1 MFSARKNPQR
11 IPANTPPVFSRP
23 RSRIRSPLLRF
34 VTNGNVGQSPSMPG
48 PFAWVRWRLFAF
60 VAVLSL
66 VPFPGSAADQQIGA
80 GRSPA
85 GSAPLDIA
93 ADRIDYRQDL
103 DVYEANGSVVIQQG
117 AIKLTADQATIQAL
131 PGILTA
137 VGHVHLTDP
146 QADVTAER
154 MELNV
159 NTEAGVVTHGR
170 LYVPTTNSLISGR
183 LMQRFSEY
191 HYRAKEG
198 SFTNCDAQDGEVPA
212 WRFRFKDLDMTLEDT
227 LRFKGGWL
235 CVLDVPTIPLPTF
248 SYPMTRRQTGFLT
261 PIPSY
266 DNRFGFHIKQSFFWA
281 INPSH
286 DLTVTPSYYSDL
298 GYGSDFEYRY
308 ALDWRSRGKWYVS
321 YLQQT
326 QPLNVPGLTDIGQ
339 DADKGRAALIGSHT
353 QYLTDTLLL
362 RANANLV
369 TDPNYF
375 QELSNSGVLRAL
387 PSAESNLLM
396 TQRLPY
402 GNLYLLGLYLQ
413 PLQAGGEDTFQRL
426 PEAGYSLP
434 YVSLFNSPVLLG
446 MDGNYVN
453 FFRHQGFTLNRI
465 DVAPGIATDVIHLG
479 HMIGIRPQA
488 KFREVYYTRGAQ
500 SEEGQH
506 RETFWL
512 GVDATSKATRR
523 FALADGGSL
532 LHTIEP
538 SVMYEYV
545 PATDQS
551 QLVQIDQVDDLP
563 KKNLLTYM
571 LRSRVLES
579 GKKNAFNWLDLTLA
593 QSYHVGDVQTLA
605 REFTPGIPPFL
616 GSVTQPLQPATV
628 PIQGKKFSDIWMRAV
643 IGNNLPTLMTTAWL
657 DSPVAG
663 RAAQAWALRPP
674 INRYLTV
681 DAFFDPYQPGVSQF
695 NTDLRFQEGTNW
707 YFEVGQRFTRNGNRV
722 RRGDIWNPISFNEV
736 FAPTEEIQ
744 FVTMGGAFRTPWGWT
759 FGAKA
764 YYDFKNGRSP
774 ELDAVALYQNP
785 CRCWSIGL
793 YYLKF
798 PDREQYSFML
808 SLTGV
813 GWTESAGTA
822 VMRTLLS
829 PLLWGERGL
838 PWKTLGGS
846 YGIPPQ
852 TSETGDVPSGVQTGR

>member
-1 MFSARKNPQR
+1 M
-11 IPANTPPVFSRP
+11 TG
-23 RSRIRSPLLRF
+23 PL
-34 VTNGNVGQSPSMPG
+34 
-48 PFAWVRWRLFAF
+48 AWVRRRLVLA
-60 VAVLSL
+60 VAVLL
-66 VPFPGSAADQQIGA
+66 LIPFPGSAADNQGDV
-80 GRSPA
+80 GTSSA
-85 GSAPLDIA
+85 GSAPLDITA
-93 ADRIDYRQDL
+93 ERIDYRQDQE
-103 DVYEANGSVVIQQG
+103 VYEANGSVVIQQG
-117 AIKLTADQATIQAL
+117 TVQLMADHATIQVL

-159 NTEAGVVTHGR
+159 NTEAGVATHAR
-170 LYVPTTNSLISGR
+170 LYIPMTNSSISGR
-183 LMQRFSEY
+183 LLQRFSEY

-212 WRFRFKDLDMTLEDT
+212 WRFRFKDLDMTIGDT
-227 LRFKGGWL
+227 LGFKGGWF
-235 CVLDVPTIPLPTF
+235 CILDVPTIPLPTF

-266 DNRFGFHIKQSFFWA
+266 DNRFGFHLKQSFFWA
-281 INPSH
+281 INPSQ

-308 ALDWRSRGKWYVS
+308 VLDWRSRGKWYVS

-326 QPLNVPGLTDIGQ
+326 QLPNVAGVTDSGE
-339 DADKGRAALIGSHT
+339 DADKARAALIGSHT

-375 QELSNSGVLRAL
+375 QQLSNSGILRAL
-387 PSAESNLLM
+387 PSTESNLFA

-413 PLQAGGEDTFQRL
+413 PLQSGGQDTFQRL

-434 YVSLFNSPVLLG
+434 YVALFNSPVLLG
-446 MDGNYVN
+446 MEGNYVN
-453 FFRHQGFTLNRI
+453 FYRDQGFTLNRM
-465 DVAPGIATDVIHLG
+465 DMVPGISTDVIHLG

-500 SEEGQH
+500 SNDAQH

-512 GVDATSKATRR
+512 GVDATSKLTRR
-523 FALADGGSL
+523 FLLSDGDSL

-538 SVMYEYV
+538 TVTYEYV

-551 QLVQIDQVDDLP
+551 RLTQIDQVDDLP

-605 REFTPGIPPFL
+605 REFTPGVAPFL
-616 GSVTQPLQPATV
+616 GSFTQPIQPATV

-643 IGNNLPTLMTTAWL
+643 IGNNLPTLISPAWL
-657 DSPVAG
+657 DTPVAG
-663 RAAQAWALRPP
+663 RAAQLWALRPP

-707 YFEVGQRFTRNGNRV
+707 YFEVGQRYTRDGNRV
-722 RRGDIWNPISFNEV
+722 RRGDVWNPISFNEV
-736 FAPTEEIQ
+736 FAPTKEIQ
-744 FVTMGGAFRTPWGWT
+744 FATMGGAFRTPWGWT

-764 YYDFKNGRSP
+764 YYDVKNGRSP
-774 ELDAVALYQNP
+774 ELDVVALYQNP
-785 CRCWSIGL
+785 CKCWSVGL

-808 SLTGV
+808 SLTGI
-813 GWTESAGTA
+813 GWTESTGTA

-838 PWKTLGGS
+838 PWATLGGP

-852 TSETGDVPSGVQTGR
+852 TTEAGHVPPRVQPDR

>member
-1 MFSARKNPQR
+1 VA
-11 IPANTPPVFSRP
+11 VGCH
-23 RSRIRSPLLRF
+23 RF
-34 VTNGNVGQSPSMPG
+34 VASMAG
-48 PFAWVRWRLFAF
+48 PRARVRWRLLFLVTVLFF
-60 VAVLSL
+60 VPS
-66 VPFPGSAADQQIGA
+66 PGSAADNPVAA
-80 GRSPA
+80 GTSPA

-93 ADRIDYRQDL
+93 AERIDYRQDQ
-103 DVYEANGSVVIQQG
+103 DIYEANGSVVIQQG
-117 AIKLTADQATIQAL
+117 PIKLTADHATIQAL
-131 PGILTA
+131 PGIVTA

-154 MELNV
+154 MEINV
-159 NTEAGVVTHGR
+159 NTEAGVVTHGH
-170 LYVPTTNSLISGR
+170 LYVPSTNSSISGR

-191 HYRAKEG
+191 HYRIKEG

-212 WRFRFKDLDMTLEDT
+212 WRFRFKDLDMTLGDT
-227 LRFKGGWL
+227 LRFKSGWF
-235 CVLDVPTIPLPTF
+235 CVLDVPTIPLPAF
-248 SYPMTRRQTGFLT
+248 SYPMTKRQTGFLIPT
-261 PIPSY
+261 PSY
-266 DNRFGFHIKQSFFWA
+266 DNRFGFHVKQSFFWA
-281 INPSH
+281 INPSQ

-308 ALDWRSRGKWYVS
+308 VLDRRSRGKWYVS

-326 QPLNVPGLTDIGQ
+326 QLPNVAGITDTGTDTQ
-339 DADKGRAALIGSHT
+339 KARAALIGNHT

-375 QELSNSGVLRAL
+375 QQLSNSGILRAL
-387 PSAESNLLM
+387 PSTESNLLA

-402 GNLYLLGLYLQ
+402 GNLYLLALYLQ
-413 PLQAGGEDTFQRL
+413 PLQAGGKDTFQRL

-434 YVSLFNSPVLLG
+434 YVSLFSSPVLFG
-446 MDGNYVN
+446 MEGNYVN
-453 FFRHQGFTLNRI
+453 FYRDQGFTLNRI
-465 DVAPGIATDVIHLG
+465 DVVPGISTDVIHLG

-500 SEEGQH
+500 SDDTQH

-512 GVDATSKATRR
+512 GVDATSKIARR

-532 LHTIEP
+532 LHTVEP
-538 SVMYEYV
+538 SVTYEYV
-545 PATDQS
+545 PSTNQS
-551 QLVQIDQVDDLP
+551 NLTQIDQVDDLP

-579 GKKNAFNWLDLTLA
+579 GQKSAFSWLDLTLA
-593 QSYHVGDVQTLA
+593 QSYRVGEVQTLA
-605 REFTPGIPPFL
+605 REFTPGVAPFL
-616 GSVTQPLQPATV
+616 GSFTQPLQPATV

-657 DSPVAG
+657 DSPVVG

-681 DAFFDPYQPGVSQF
+681 DAFLDPYRPGVSQF

-707 YFEVGQRFTRNGNRV
+707 YFEVGQRYTRDGNRV
-722 RRGDIWNPISFNEV
+722 RRGDVWNPISFNEV
-736 FAPTEEIQ
+736 FAPTQEIQ
-744 FVTMGGAFRTPWGWT
+744 FATMGGAFRTPWGWT

-764 YYDFKNGRSP
+764 YYDVKKGRSP
-774 ELDAVALYQNP
+774 ELDVVALYQNP
-785 CRCWSIGL
+785 CRCWSVGL

-838 PWKTLGGS
+838 PWATLGGP
-846 YGIPPQ
+846 YGIPPP
-852 TSETGDVPSGVQTGR
+852 SEVGPAPVPVGVQTVR